1 MRLIFDFFRP
11 SRESLLKEN
20 AMLFT
25 GKTTLL
31 PLFLV
36 LTVALTGCAPKKAP
50 PQRKIKIKKIKKE
63 VKATK
68 LTKPTTL
75 EKGIP
80 VLGRRILNTIAQ
92 KKTLILLEPF
102 KDATLY
108 DEIKASAEIER
119 MLLVL
124 GHKKEY
130 SQIHLISTADA
141 SDRELEQADYI
152 IKGVI
157 SYSTMPVQSVQSA
170 RSTRSSQSAQKYYRI
185 LASLADRKT
194 GQLTARRAIWVYSVP
209 YGKLELPVITADPQ
223 VKQKVLEVINKQKI
237 TVSDI
242 KTDARIAKAKAAYRN
257 GQYTEVLRILKKLI
271 ASPDGKVLDAY
282 RMLYLASLKMNN
294 FVAAETAFFSMINIG
309 FQNTQKMPLLFLFE
323 SDSVEFTPARL
334 QEYGIWIRQLN
345 SYLEKKKEKCMHI
358 IGHTSKQGEFNYNMK
373 LSKERAAYIKER
385 LVQQA
390 QQTTGTKIG
399 KRITV
404 EGKGETETKDGS
416 EPDSDQNMIDRRVEF
431 KLFRC
436 SK

>member
-1 MRLIFDFFRP
+1 M
-11 SRESLLKEN
+11 
-20 AMLFT
+20 
-25 GKTTLL
+25 
-31 PLFLV
+31 
-36 LTVALTGCAPKKAP
+36 
-50 PQRKIKIKKIKKE
+50 
-63 VKATK
+63 
-68 LTKPTTL
+68 
-75 EKGIP
+75 
-80 VLGRRILNTIAQ
+80 GRRILNTIAQ
-92 KKTLILLEPF
+92 KKTLVLLEPF

-108 DEIKASAEIER
+108 DEIKASVEIER
-119 MLLVL
+119 MLLSL
-124 GHKKEY
+124 GNKKKY

-141 SDRELEQADYI
+141 SDRELEHADYI

-157 SYSTMPVQSVQSA
+157 SYSAMPVQSA
-170 RSTRSSQSAQKYYRI
+170 RSTQPAQKYYRI

-194 GQLTARRAIWVYSVP
+194 GKLTARRAIWVYSVP
-209 YGKLELPVITADPQ
+209 YGKLELPVITADPK
-223 VKQKVLEVINKQKI
+223 VKQKVLEVINKKKI

-257 GQYTEVLRILKKLI
+257 GQYTEVLRVLKKLI

-294 FVAAETAFFSMINIG
+294 FVAAETAFFNMINIG
-309 FQNTQKMPLLFLFE
+309 FQNTHKMPLLFLFE

-373 LSKERAAYIKER
+373 LSKARAAYIKQR

-390 QQTTGTKIG
+390 AGPAFGT
-399 KRITV
+399 RITV
-404 EGKGETETKDGS
+404 GGKGETETKDGS

-431 KLFRC
+431 ELFRC